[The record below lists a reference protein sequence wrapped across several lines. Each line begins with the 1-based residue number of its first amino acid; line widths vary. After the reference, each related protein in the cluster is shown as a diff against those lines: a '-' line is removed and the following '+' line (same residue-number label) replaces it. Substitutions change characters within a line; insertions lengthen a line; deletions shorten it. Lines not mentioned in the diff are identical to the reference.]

1 MNLYLLYGLISG
13 EKERDTDYK
22 TVAVGEEWEEK
33 IYYKTLSGII
43 IDTRI
48 IDGTDKPLHKIDI

>member
-33 IYYKTLSGII
+33 NILQNIKWNYYRYKNN
-43 IDTRI
+43 
-48 IDGTDKPLHKIDI
+48 